1 MLRNFAASL
10 FISISIAIVVR
21 STFINTMAL
30 NEFISLFNK
39 SLLFPSVTGPLD
51 FADINSLALAGSE
64 IRRQAIM
71 IGYINVF
78 KLFTV
83 LSVLPIP
90 FIWLAKLPR
99 YDR

>member
-1 MLRNFAASL
+1 MIIAQIADTHLGEVNASD
-10 FISISIAIVVR
+10 AV
-21 STFINTMAL
+21 
-30 NEFISLFNK
+30 
-39 SLLFPSVTGPLD
+39 FPARAENLQACI
-51 FADINSLALAGSE
+51 ADINSLALAGSE